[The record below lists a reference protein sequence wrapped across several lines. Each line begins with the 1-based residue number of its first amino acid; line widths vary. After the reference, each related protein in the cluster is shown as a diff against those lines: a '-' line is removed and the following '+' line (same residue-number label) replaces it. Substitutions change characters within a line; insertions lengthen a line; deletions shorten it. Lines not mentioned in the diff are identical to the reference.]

1 MHGAWRARVALLL
14 TALWWGSLGA
24 IGFVAVPLLFANLPS
39 AGMAGRV
46 AARLF
51 SAQTWVGI
59 ACALPLLAIVGRN
72 TAFASVD
79 ANRNASLLIVIAL
92 WLAVVGEWAIA
103 PRILARENLALWH
116 ALGSAAYLAQWV
128 CVGWVLL
135 RWPLN
140 ASGLQPAEPGSGP
153 DAQVNRPDAS

>member
-1 MHGAWRARVALLL
+1 MHGAWRARAALLL
-14 TALWWGSLGA
+14 TALWWGSLSA

-39 AGMAGRV
+39 PAMAGRL

-59 ACALPLLAIVGRN
+59 ACALPLLAILGRN
-72 TAFASVD
+72 RAVAGVG
-79 ANRNASLLIVIAL
+79 ANRNASFLIVIAL

-116 ALGSAAYLAQWV
+116 ALGSAAYLMQWV
-128 CVGWVLL
+128 CVGMVLL
-135 RWPLN
+135 RWPLDP
-140 ASGLQPAEPGSGP
+140 SRLEPAEPDSATG
-153 DAQVNRPDAS
+153 AQVNRPDAS